1 MDNYS
6 NNIGRS
12 DPQPP
17 NLGGLV
23 CDVCIIG
30 AGPGGYRAAELAAHE
45 GLQVTIVEED
55 EVGGTC
61 LNRGCI
67 PTKTYV
73 HSRTFEE
80 AYERQQTV
88 VQQLRSG
95 VEGILSH
102 PNITLMRG
110 HASFVGPNEVQV
122 LPLQGDSEGVSLQGD
137 SEGVR
142 LAAKNIII
150 ATGSKPKMPPL
161 PDIDDPRV
169 VNSTELLQL
178 TTLPKKLCIIG
189 AGVIG
194 MEFASVFHRFGSEV
208 TVIEFLKECL
218 PMLDSDIAKRLR
230 KTLEK
235 RGITF
240 RMKTAVQSLA
250 DIDAD
255 VILIATGRQPNT
267 DGLNLEAAGITLD
280 QRGNIPV
287 DENFQLPLPLER
299 AGGEAG
305 DFQLPLPL
313 ERAGGEAVLYAIGD
327 VNGRQMLA
335 HAAEAQALHVINH
348 IMGRTDD
355 IRFDVMPA
363 AIFTEPEAACVG
375 LSEDQCKAQGIAY
388 KVGKAFHRANGK
400 ALAMGETEG
409 MVKLLYAAQS
419 LSAEGPLPL
428 GEGGEMGTILG
439 CHAFGA
445 HSADL
450 VQEVA
455 ALMCRDT
462 TVEQL
467 RDIVH
472 IHPTLSELL
481 LDAAR

>member
-1 MDNYS
+1 MMQTD
-6 NNIGRS
+6 
-12 DPQPP
+12 
-17 NLGGLV
+17 LL
-23 CDVCIIG
+23 IIG

-45 GLQVTIVEED
+45 GLHVTIVEQD

-73 HSRTFEE
+73 HSKTFEE
-80 AYERQQTV
+80 AFERQQTV

-95 VEGILSH
+95 VETILSH
-102 PNITLMRG
+102 PNITLLRG
-110 HASFVGPNEVQV
+110 HASFV
-122 LPLQGDSEGVSLQGD
+122 DSQTVSVCSD
-137 SEGVR
+137 IV
-142 LAAKNIII
+142 AANNIII
-150 ATGSKPKMPPL
+150 ATGSKAKLLPL
-161 PDIDDPRV
+161 PDINDPRV
-169 VNSTELLQL
+169 VTSTELLQMSS
-178 TTLPKKLCIIG
+178 LPYKLCIIG

-194 MEFASVFHRFGSEV
+194 MEFASVFQRFGSEV
-208 TVIEFLKECL
+208 TVIEYLKECL
-218 PMLDSDIAKRLR
+218 PMVDSDIAKRLR

-255 VILIATGRQPNT
+255 IILMATGRQPNT

-287 DENFQLPLPLER
+287 DEDMQVFSPLTTHHSLLTPI
-299 AGGEAG
+299 
-305 DFQLPLPL
+305 
-313 ERAGGEAVLYAIGD
+313 YAIGD

-335 HAAEAQALHVINH
+335 HAAEAQALRVINR
-348 IMGRTDD
+348 IMGRTDG
-355 IRFDVMPA
+355 IRFDIMPA

-375 LSEDQCKAQGIAY
+375 WSEDQCKEQGLVY
-388 KVGKAFHRANGK
+388 QCGKAFHRANGK
-400 ALAMGETEG
+400 ALAMGETDG
-409 MVKLLYAAQS
+409 MVKLLADS
-419 LSAEGPLPL
+419 DGKL
-428 GEGGEMGTILG
+428 IG

-462 TVEQL
+462 TVAQL
-467 RDIVH
+467 RDMIH

-481 LDAAR
+481 FAAASI